1 MEVICFPS
9 NLAIYYARLLTF
21 VVRKGSGSDFAPG
34 TQEAI
39 SASDGSFLL
48 WDSHLCL
55 PSWDENLSFLPLFFL
70 DRLVVFSA
78 PLQAASI
85 LAVPGQR

>member
-9 NLAIYYARLLTF
+9 NPAIYYARLLTF

-48 WDSHLCL
+48 
-55 PSWDENLSFLPLFFL
+55 
-70 DRLVVFSA
+70 
-78 PLQAASI
+78 
-85 LAVPGQR
+85 